1 MRLFRYI
8 LLFVFFALMHGLTG
22 QVSFRAQGP
31 DMVEAGQKFQ
41 VRFTLNNADGEPEWP
56 SFKGLDVL
64 YGPSTS
70 QQSSFRIVNGKTTS
84 SSSISY
90 TFVLVGTKEGTYTI
104 QPASVSVNGETYHTQ
119 PLKVQIVGNAPSSQS
134 QNGQQP
140 SPNATV
146 QAPKGKSNDIFITSS
161 ASRTN
166 VFEQEAILVTYKI
179 FTRVDISRIEGD
191 LPTLNGFQIQKLDVE
206 SSNRRETI
214 NGQIYLSAVLN
225 QYVLFPQKP
234 GVLEIPAITY
244 QATEVRQNRA
254 VDPIEAFFNGVS
266 TTEVK
271 RNVVAPK
278 LIIHSKALP
287 PKPQG
292 FSGAVGKFEISSSL
306 SPQTLK
312 ANDAV
317 TLRVKIKGAGNMKL
331 IDTPEVKFPK
341 DFETY
346 DAKVTDNFGIT
357 TNGYS
362 GSKDFEY
369 LAVPRHKGKYT
380 IPSVDFTYFDTGSQ
394 EYRTI
399 STEPYTI
406 NVEKGLES
414 NSSSVNFSG
423 QQDVKQLA
431 KDILYIK
438 TGDLSD
444 TLSGWSMMESW
455 YYWMWYLIAVLVAIS
470 VAVVGR
476 RQIRENANVAKAR
489 GKKANKVA
497 SKRLKNAAKLL
508 QKHDADN
515 FYDEVMRALLGYTAD
530 KLNIPLS
537 TLNKDNIQSE
547 LQKRNVSQELIALF
561 IKCLNDCEFARYAPG
576 DPNETME
583 NVYDGAVNAITNME
597 SSIRKNQ
604 KQSSE
609 SKIKTFVLLL
619 MLMPSVSIMAQ
630 TKVEADT
637 LYAQEEYEKAS
648 QVYLTLLN
656 EHNDS
661 PVLLYNLGNCYFKM
675 DSLARSILC
684 FEKARLLSPG
694 DDAIKQNLEFVRS
707 RLIDKVAPQSEL
719 FFVTWWRSLSNLMSI
734 DSWLSISLILFIVVL
749 GSLLAYAFLTER
761 WIRKTAV
768 CVCAVSLFGTII
780 INLLALS
787 QYRMMVDRDY
797 AIITVPV
804 VSIKSTPADNSTDLF
819 IIHEGAKVRILDNSM
834 KEWSEV
840 VYEDGKQG
848 WIENSDYEI
857 I

>member
-1 MRLFRYI
+1 
-8 LLFVFFALMHGLTG
+8 
-22 QVSFRAQGP
+22 
-31 DMVEAGQKFQ
+31 
-41 VRFTLNNADGEPEWP
+41 
-56 SFKGLDVL
+56 
-64 YGPSTS
+64 
-70 QQSSFRIVNGKTTS
+70 
-84 SSSISY
+84 
-90 TFVLVGTKEGTYTI
+90 
-104 QPASVSVNGETYHTQ
+104 
-119 PLKVQIVGNAPSSQS
+119 
-134 QNGQQP
+134 
-140 SPNATV
+140 
-146 QAPKGKSNDIFITSS
+146 
-161 ASRTN
+161 
-166 VFEQEAILVTYKI
+166 
-179 FTRVDISRIEGD
+179 
-191 LPTLNGFQIQKLDVE
+191 
-206 SSNRRETI
+206 
-214 NGQIYLSAVLN
+214 
-225 QYVLFPQKP
+225 
-234 GVLEIPAITY
+234 
-244 QATEVRQNRA
+244 
-254 VDPIEAFFNGVS
+254 
-266 TTEVK
+266 
-271 RNVVAPK
+271 
-278 LIIHSKALP
+278 
-287 PKPQG
+287 
-292 FSGAVGKFEISSSL
+292 
-306 SPQTLK
+306 
-312 ANDAV
+312 
-317 TLRVKIKGAGNMKL
+317 
-331 IDTPEVKFPK
+331 
-341 DFETY
+341 
-346 DAKVTDNFGIT
+346 
-357 TNGYS
+357 
-362 GSKDFEY
+362 
-369 LAVPRHKGKYT
+369 
-380 IPSVDFTYFDTGSQ
+380 
-394 EYRTI
+394 
-399 STEPYTI
+399 
-406 NVEKGLES
+406 
-414 NSSSVNFSG
+414 
-423 QQDVKQLA
+423 
-431 KDILYIK
+431 
-438 TGDLSD
+438 
-444 TLSGWSMMESW
+444 MMESW

-684 FEKARLLSPG
+684 FERARLLSPG